1 MIARQWDTGIGGSE
15 AEAVDAV
22 APPRSESSPLDDL
35 FSERML
41 DEAMRLLQEDL
52 AILQAEQE
60 RGLGALGGTLDRIG
74 QELNAVRAQL
84 AALAEPLLT
93 VQLSAA
99 DAQTGSEEQLSRE
112 RQEIEQRFERIERQV
127 ALLVRGMDSIDGLRY
142 QSDVHTR
149 ALARLTDL
157 IGEVV
162 RPRPIEGLVPLQQAV
177 SALERSHKRSTRLQL
192 IALSVIGLG
201 LTPGIGALAWILLRG
216 GL

>member
-1 MIARQWDTGIGGSE
+1 MIARQCDTGIGGSE
-15 AEAVDAV
+15 AEAVDAG

-162 RPRPIEGLVPLQQAV
+162 RPRPIEGLEPLQQAV